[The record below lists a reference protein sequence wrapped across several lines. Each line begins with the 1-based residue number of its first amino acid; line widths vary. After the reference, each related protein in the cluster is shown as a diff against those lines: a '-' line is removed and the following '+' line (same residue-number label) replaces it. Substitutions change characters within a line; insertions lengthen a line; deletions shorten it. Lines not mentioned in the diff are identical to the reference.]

1 MKYIF
6 ILLGVFCFIIGV
18 IGIILP
24 LIPTTPL
31 FLLTLICFAKSS
43 PKLEKRFISSKFYKK
58 YLEDF
63 MKNKRLPLKRKIFLV
78 CLATTMMSFPLIIL
92 DNIIIKI
99 LVVMLLAYIYY
110 YFFFK
115 IKNY

>member
-6 ILLGVFCFIIGV
+6 ILIGCLSFAIGC
-18 IGIILP
+18 IGIFIPGLP
-24 LIPTTPL
+24 TVPL
-31 FLLTLICFAKSS
+31 FLLTLVLFSKSS
-43 PKLEKRFISSKFYKK
+43 PKLEKKFVSSKIYKK

-63 MKNKRLPLKRKIFLV
+63 MKNKRLPLKRKIYLV
-78 CLATTMMSFPLIIL
+78 CLATTMMTITIIISKSIIVKSIMVLLIIFL
-92 DNIIIKI
+92 
-99 LVVMLLAYIYY
+99 YY

>member
-1 MKYIF
+1 MKFIYIF
-6 ILLGVFCFIIGV
+6 LGGIFFIIGV
-18 IGIILP
+18 IGIVLP

-31 FLLTLICFAKSS
+31 FLLTLVCFAKSS
-43 PKLEKRFISSKFYKK
+43 PKLEKKFIESNFYKK

-63 MKNKRLPLKRKIFLV
+63 MKNKRLPLKRKIFLL

-92 DNIIIKI
+92 DNLIIK
-99 LVVMLLAYIYY
+99 LVVIILLAYLYY
-110 YFFFK
+110 YFLFK